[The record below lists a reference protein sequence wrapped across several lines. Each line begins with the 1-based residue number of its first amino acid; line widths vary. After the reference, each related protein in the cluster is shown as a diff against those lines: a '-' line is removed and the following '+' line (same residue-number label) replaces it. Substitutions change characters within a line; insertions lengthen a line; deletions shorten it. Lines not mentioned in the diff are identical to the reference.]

1 MWQIACTLTGDEA
14 TASEVVKQV
23 VGGTLPQPYR
33 SRQRGLRLE
42 VVIAT
47 TEAGAARVFTPLV
60 RRVRPRA
67 CAIALSPQASALQ
80 RAFSRRISWDVQAL
94 LWATE
99 VENIAESNVTR
110 RLGLPRPGR
119 AAERATLGLAYLDLR
134 MDLDE
139 NCRAALRN
147 VFRSSADPEMQ
158 YADPHL
164 AFCALCHEEAQWLT
178 DLRSAL
184 LSLSPPMPSDV
195 WWEAQ
200 RVVLGET
207 QQDPGETRQESYDS
221 APSDRSEGATQP
233 SDATSAPPWPSQ
245 GDSREAKVIVSAAD
259 EATTAVGI
267 VTTATQRPGPAPLRP
282 RRRASKRRASE
293 RRASERRE
301 SKR

>member
-1 MWQIACTLTGDEA
+1 MVLWRRRKNREAQLANSLRAHVESMWQIACTLTGDEA

-139 NCRAALRN
+139 NCKAALRN

-184 LSLSPPMPSDV
+184 LSLSPPMPSRRLVGGATGRPGRDTTRPGGTRRV
-195 WWEAQ
+195 VRLRPLRPFRGSHSAQ
-200 RVVLGET
+200 RCHFGPAVAL
-207 QQDPGETRQESYDS
+207 PGRL
-221 APSDRSEGATQP
+221 PRSEGHRF
-233 SDATSAPPWPSQ
+233 
-245 GDSREAKVIVSAAD
+245 GGR
-259 EATTAVGI
+259 
-267 VTTATQRPGPAPLRP
+267 
-282 RRRASKRRASE
+282 
-293 RRASERRE
+293 
-301 SKR
+301 